1 MAAPKLKIVFYENE
15 NVQSY
20 FYLEKTESLRVI
32 KILKLLPQLTEWTPA
47 STISKKIGAKL
58 PATLWTIQKLAGAQ
72 SIEINAGKET
82 QTIAE
87 RPIILVQK
95 KQYNTRNNLLK
106 TKYLR
111 ATVYVKAHIRNQ
123 GDT

>member
-15 NVQSY
+15 NIQSY

-32 KILKLLPQLTEWTPA
+32 KILKILPQLTEWTPA

-58 PATLWTIQKLAGAQ
+58 PSTLWTIQKLAGAQ
-72 SIEINAGKET
+72 RIEIKLPDNSQEI
-82 QTIAE
+82 IAE

-111 ATVYVKAHIRNQ
+111 STVYVRAHIRK
-123 GDT
+123 

>member
-32 KILKLLPQLTEWTPA
+32 KILKILPQLTEWTPV
-47 STISKKIGAKL
+47 STISKKISAKL

-72 SIEINAGKET
+72 RIEINTGKET

-95 KQYNTRNNLLK
+95 KQYNTLNNILK

-111 ATVYVKAHIRNQ
+111 ATVYVKAHIRK
-123 GDT
+123 